1 MHRDREGRAFVR
13 ACSTR
18 RRARSSGSSCR
29 SPRRCR
35 YLRAEG
41 TRFAAFAAT
50 PLEAPAIVVV
60 DVTTGEYETAV
71 STHDLELDRDSISVG
86 RPIEFASAN
95 GRTAHGFYYAPA
107 NADFEGPPEERPPL
121 VVFIHG
127 GPTSQ
132 AYLAFNVPIQF
143 LTSRGWGVVDVNYG
157 GSTGFGRAYRDLLR
171 GEWGVV
177 DVEDCI
183 AAAAHLADAGEV
195 DPKRLSISGGSAGG
209 FTVLLAL
216 ASQPLSSRRGSRP
229 SASPTSSRFAE
240 TTHKFEARYRDWLL
254 GPLPEA
260 LELYRD
266 RSPIEHADEIRA
278 AVLITQGLEDKVV
291 PPVAGRGRSS
301 PRSSGTAFRTPTCRS
316 PGEGHGYRRL
326 ESRVRNLSAALSFH
340 AQVFGFE
347 PADDVEPLEIATW
360 ESPSSRVTP
369 STSSPQGALEAKLK
383 LGRPLRIKLGVDPTS
398 PDLHLGF
405 AFALENLRAFQE
417 EGHEIVLIVGD
428 YTARIGDPSGRSA
441 ERPVLPARCSTP
453 TRASSRARRT
463 GSSTPSARASASTA
477 SGSAS

>member
-1 MHRDREGRAFVR
+1 M
-13 ACSTR
+13 STQ
-18 RRARSSGSSCR
+18 
-29 SPRRCR
+29 
-35 YLRAEG
+35 
-41 TRFAAFAAT
+41 
-50 PLEAPAIVVV
+50 
-60 DVTTGEYETAV
+60 
-71 STHDLELDRDSISVG
+71 DLELDRDSISVG

-107 NADFEGPPEERPPL
+107 NADFEGPQEERPPL
-121 VVFIHG
+121 VVFVHG

-132 AYLAFNVPIQF
+132 SYLAFNVPLQF

-177 DVEDCI
+177 DVEDCV

-216 ASQPLSSRRGSRP
+216 ASSRVFAAGI
-229 SASPTSSRFAE
+229 SAFGVTDLVTFAGI
-240 TTHKFEARYRDWLL
+240 THKFEGRYGDWLL

-260 LELYRD
+260 LELYRE

-278 AVLITQGLEDKVV
+278 AVLITQGLDDKVV
-291 PPVAGRGRSS
+291 PPSQAEEIVAALERNGV
-301 PRSSGTAFRTPTCRS
+301 PHAYLPL

-347 PADDVEPLEIATW
+347 PADDVEPLEIAHGN
-360 ESPSSRVTP
+360 R
-369 STSSPQGALEAKLK
+369 
-383 LGRPLRIKLGVDPTS
+383 
-398 PDLHLGF
+398 
-405 AFALENLRAFQE
+405 RA
-417 EGHEIVLIVGD
+417 H
-428 YTARIGDPSGRSA
+428 A
-441 ERPVLPARCSTP
+441 
-453 TRASSRARRT
+453 
-463 GSSTPSARASASTA
+463 
-477 SGSAS
+477 